1 MTETETEHSFIV
13 MANRL
18 PVDRCEDTWQTAPG
32 GLVSALAPI
41 VKAERGAWL
50 GWVGGFDETV
60 APFEFDQMS
69 LVPAPLTQ
77 AEHRAYYEGFSNGVL
92 WPLYHDLIVAP
103 QYHRTWWRAYE
114 EINSRFAQA
123 AVRTA
128 AFGATIWIHDY
139 HLQLV
144 PHMIRRL
151 RPDVRIGFFNHIPF
165 PPVELFGQMPWREE
179 VVTGLFGA
187 DVIGFQRKADADN
200 FREARRKFA
209 ADADAPS
216 PLIDAFPISVDIDA
230 IRKAA
235 DSESVARTATRIR
248 RDLGDPDILMLGID
262 RLDYTK
268 GIPHRLRAFDELL
281 ADDLLS
287 PKTTNFLQ
295 VAVPSREGIA
305 AYQDL
310 RDEVERLV
318 GRTNGRFAALGR
330 GIVQYSHSS
339 YSFEDTVALYLAADV
354 LVVSSLRDGM
364 NLVAK
369 EFVTARRDRGGALVL
384 SEFAGAVDE
393 LEQAIVVNPHDI
405 SGLKSGMHQ
414 AACLDDTHA
423 RERIAAMAAT
433 VEDHDVHHWAHRFL
447 ATLRAASPLGP
458 SMGKTAIDHH
468 DRTLQKMTSCE
479 SRIGSPV
486 SLL

>member
-1 MTETETEHSFIV
+1 MAETNPEHSFIV
-13 MANRL
+13 VANRL

-41 VKAERGAWL
+41 VKAERGAWI
-50 GWVGGFDETV
+50 GWAGAFVEAV

-69 LVPAPLTQ
+69 LVPVPLSH
-77 AEHRAYYEGFSNGVL
+77 AEHRDYYEGFSNGVL
-92 WPLYHDLIVAP
+92 WPLYHDLIVTP
-103 QYHRTWWRAYE
+103 QYHRTWWRAYRA
-114 EINSRFAQA
+114 INFRFAQA
-123 AVRTA
+123 VVRTA
-128 AFGATIWIHDY
+128 AFGATIWVHDY

-144 PHMIRRL
+144 PHMIRLL

-165 PPVELFGQMPWREE
+165 PPVELFGQLPWRRE
-179 VVTGLFGA
+179 VVEGLLGA
-187 DVIGFQRKADADN
+187 DVIGFQRSSDAEN
-200 FREARRKFA
+200 FRAAVRKFA

-216 PLIDAFPISVDIDA
+216 PLIEAFPISVDTEA
-230 IRKAA
+230 IRQAA
-235 DSESVARTATRIR
+235 GSESVARTATQIR

-318 GRTNGRFAALGR
+318 GRINGRFATLGR
-330 GIVQYSHSS
+330 GIVQYSHHS

-369 EFVTARRDRGGALVL
+369 EFVTARRNRAGALVL

-405 SGLKSGMHQ
+405 SELKNGMHQ
-414 AACLDDTHA
+414 AACLDDTQA
-423 RERIAAMAAT
+423 RERIAAMTAT
-433 VEDHDVHHWAHRFL
+433 VEDHDVHRWAHRFL
-447 ATLRAASPLGP
+447 ATLRAASPLGLA
-458 SMGKTAIDHH
+458 MGKTATDHH
-468 DRTLQKMTSCE
+468 DRTPQKMTSCE
-479 SRIGSPV
+479 
-486 SLL
+486 

>member
-1 MTETETEHSFIV
+1 MAETKTEHSFIV

-18 PVDRCEDTWQTAPG
+18 PVDWCEGAWQAAPG
-32 GLVSALAPI
+32 GLVSALAPM

-50 GWVGGFDETV
+50 GWAGGFDETV

-69 LVPAPLTQ
+69 LVPVPLTQ

-114 EINSRFAQA
+114 AINSRFAQA
-123 AVRTA
+123 TLRSA
-128 AFGATIWIHDY
+128 AYGATIWVHDY

-144 PHMIRRL
+144 PHMVRLL

-165 PPVELFGQMPWREE
+165 PPVELFGQMPWRRE
-179 VVTGLFGA
+179 VVTGLLGA
-187 DVIGFQRKADADN
+187 DVIGFQRSTDAEN
-200 FREARRKFA
+200 FREAVRTFA
-209 ADADAPS
+209 ADADSPP
-216 PLIDAFPISVDIDA
+216 PLIDAFPISVDTDA

-235 DSESVARTATRIR
+235 ESETVARKASQIR
-248 RDLGDPDILMLGID
+248 CDLGDPDILMLGID

-287 PKTTNFLQ
+287 PKTTSFLQ

-318 GRTNGRFAALGR
+318 GRINGRFATLGR
-330 GIVQYSHSS
+330 GIVQYSHHS

-369 EFVTARRDRGGALVL
+369 EFVTARKNQGGALVL
-384 SEFAGAVDE
+384 SEFADAADE
-393 LEQAIVVNPHDI
+393 LEQAIIVNPHDI
-405 SGLKSGMHQ
+405 SGLKNGMHQ
-414 AACLDDTHA
+414 AASLDVARA
-423 RERIAAMAAT
+423 RERIASMATT
-433 VEDHDVHHWAHRFL
+433 VEDRDVHHWAQKFL
-447 ATLRAASPLGP
+447 AALQPASPLGP
-458 SMGKTAIDHH
+458 ASGTTATEHR
-468 DRTLQKMTSCE
+468 DRTPQKVTSF
-479 SRIGSPV
+479 
-486 SLL
+486 